1 MRPPP
6 LDPPLRYI
14 DDVHSLNNAK
24 LGYVFYHIYPIE
36 LEIHD
41 TTDTPR
47 SASYLDI
54 LLEIDSKYRFLRR
67 TLYNKR
73 DDFDVPIVNFPFI
86 GSNIPAAVA
95 HGVLVYI
102 SQLRQ
107 YCMACGSYHDSIEH
121 LSSSPVLVW

>member
-1 MRPPP
+1 VPGAPPPPP

-86 GSNIPAAVA
+86 CSNIPAAVE
-95 HGVLVYI
+95 Y
-102 SQLRQ
+102 
-107 YCMACGSYHDSIEH
+107 
-121 LSSSPVLVW
+121 